1 MSPIASSHVAPT
13 SPAPPPSD
21 TLRESQDAI
30 APSATRPKPNAF
42 RQTATWLARVAI
54 ALGALA
60 AIVYMSFQHSSPGTG
75 AAHPPGGAQRPASI
89 NNGTDVLVRAHE
101 ISDASNTTPSNYT
114 LSGTLQPRYLSQLG
128 FRIAGKIIERHVEV
142 GDRVTRGQ
150 VLFRLDP
157 VDSQLQLQMAE
168 SDLVAA
174 KSQLHLVEAEERRL
188 ADLKRTNSASQSDYD
203 IALSARDTAR
213 ARLDAAQ
220 RRLTL
225 SRNQLDYCEL
235 TADQDGLV
243 VKLHAEVGQ
252 VVSPGQHVLHWV
264 QGDELEAVVSIPE
277 SLLDEVQHSHAEIS
291 FWSLP
296 SQRIVGQLR
305 EISPIA
311 DPVSRTY
318 DARFRLN
325 DRVPGLALGMTATV
339 HLFHARQDGIR
350 LPMSAIAN
358 AGERPIVW
366 KILDDGHVAAVPI
379 EILKYETDSALVRS
393 QLKPGDRIVAAGV
406 QRIDDQCRVRIWQ
419 DRL

>member
-1 MSPIASSHVAPT
+1 
-13 SPAPPPSD
+13 
-21 TLRESQDAI
+21 
-30 APSATRPKPNAF
+30 
-42 RQTATWLARVAI
+42 
-54 ALGALA
+54 LGALA
-60 AIVYMSFQHSSPGTG
+60 AIVYMSFQHASPGTEPSHPTG
-75 AAHPPGGAQRPASI
+75 AAQRPASI
-89 NNGTDVLVRAHE
+89 NNGTDVLVRAYE
-101 ISDASNTTPSNYT
+101 ISAASNTTPSNYT

-142 GDRVTRGQ
+142 GDRVTQGQ
-150 VLFRLDP
+150 ILFRLDP
-157 VDSQLQLQMAE
+157 IDSQLQLQMAE

-174 KSQLHLVEAEERRL
+174 QSQLQLVEAEERRL
-188 ADLKRTNSASQSDYD
+188 ADLKRTNSTSQSDYD

-213 ARLDAAQ
+213 ARLDAAE
-220 RRLTL
+220 RRLKLT
-225 SRNQLDYCEL
+225 RNQLEYCEL
-235 TADQDGLV
+235 SADQDGLV
-243 VKLHAEVGQ
+243 VKLQAEVGQ
-252 VVSPGQHVLHWV
+252 VVSLGQPVLQWV

-277 SLLDEVQHSHAEIS
+277 SLLDEVQHSRAEIS

-296 SQRIVGQLR
+296 DQRVVGQLR

-325 DRVPGLALGMTATV
+325 DRLQGLALGMTATV
-339 HLFHARQDGIR
+339 HLLHARQDGIR

-358 AGERPIVW
+358 TGERPVVW
-366 KILDDGHVAAVPI
+366 KILDDGHVASVPI

-393 QLKPGDRIVAAGV
+393 QLLPGDRIVAAGV